1 MLEIIV
7 FASGAL
13 IMVLE
18 MVGAR
23 VMAPYLGTSVIV
35 WTSLIGVILACLA
48 LGAFVG
54 GRLADK
60 KLSGTILA
68 RILTGAGLGSALT
81 ALGHGFV
88 GQAITAHVGN
98 IYMSAV
104 LATLCLFA
112 LPAVFFGMVAPYII
126 RLRLA
131 DISTSGATVGRLYAL
146 STTGSI
152 VGTFL
157 GGFVLISYFSSTHIL
172 LGTAA
177 ALFILALLAFFTQK
191 TPTKQ
196 GKEAL
201 SHIAPTVLLFFS
213 LPFIAVVHASNEDA
227 LRQKG
232 TPPPIETPYNSIRVS
247 QGINEENRPVR
258 LMATDPGF
266 AQSGTYLDNPSQL
279 LFEYTQFYALGT
291 VLFPHAHQ
299 VLMLGGGG
307 YSVPKWLL
315 AGHGG
320 LDSEKLRLDVVELD
334 PGMTALAKTS
344 FGLKDDPRMRIFHE
358 DARRFIGTNTQKYD
372 LIFVDVFNSHY
383 SIPFHMTTVEA
394 AATLRRGL
402 NDTGAV
408 MMNVISALEG
418 EGSHILQGIYGALRR
433 SFAHVYVFAVRPEMP
448 RGSIQNLMVL
458 ALPTDNAAVQQSLA
472 TGKDVNNTPF
482 STGIVSKLGTL
493 VTQPIPQDMPPLRD
507 DFAPVEKYAQALLKK

>member
-1 MLEIIV
+1 MLEFII

-60 KLSGTILA
+60 KLSHTILA

-88 GQAITAHVGN
+88 GQAVTGSVEN
-98 IYMSAV
+98 IYLSAV
-104 LATLCLFA
+104 LATVCLFA
-112 LPAVFFGMVAPYII
+112 LPAVFFGMVSPYII

-146 STTGSI
+146 STAGSI

-157 GGFVLISYFSSTHIL
+157 GGFVLISYFSSTYIL

-177 ALFILALLAFFTQK
+177 SLFVLAFLAFFAQK
-191 TPTKQ
+191 KQ
-196 GKEAL
+196 EQI
-201 SHIAPTVLLFFS
+201 SHIVPTLLLCFS
-213 LPFIAVVHASNEDA
+213 LPVIAMVHNNAAKSLHA
-227 LRQKG
+227 QG
-232 TPPPIETPYNSIRVS
+232 TPPPVETPYNSIRVS

-266 AQSGTYLDNPSQL
+266 AQSGTYLDKPEEL

-291 VLFPHAHQ
+291 VLFPKAQ
-299 VLMLGGGG
+299 KVLMLGGGG

-315 AGHGG
+315 AGRGG
-320 LDSEKLRLDVVELD
+320 LDGEKLRLDVVELD
-334 PGMTALAKTS
+334 PGMTRLAKEA
-344 FGLKDDPRMRIFHE
+344 FGLKEDARMRIFHE
-358 DARRFIGTNTQKYD
+358 DARRFINTNRQKYD

-394 AATLRRGL
+394 AAALRSSVQ
-402 NDTGAV
+402 DQGAV

-418 EGSHILQGIYGALRR
+418 EGSHILQGIYGALRE
-433 SFAHVYVFAVRPEMP
+433 SFAHVYVFAVRDEMP
-448 RGSIQNLMVL
+448 RDVIQNLMVL
-458 ALPTDNAAVQQSLA
+458 ALPEENASVQKAIIS
-472 TGKDVNNTPF
+472 GKDTQNIAF
-482 STGIVSKLGTL
+482 SAGILEKLSHR
-493 VTQPIPQDMPPLRD
+493 VTQTLPQDVPPLRD
-507 DFAPVEKYAQALLKK
+507 DFAPVEKYAQALLRKR

>member
-1 MLEIIV
+1 MLECII

-13 IMVLE
+13 LMILE

-48 LGAFVG
+48 VGAFVG

-60 KLSGTILA
+60 KLSAVILA
-68 RILTGAGLGSALT
+68 RILGAAGLGCALT
-81 ALGHGFV
+81 ALGYRFV
-88 GQAITAHVGN
+88 GQAVTSNVDN
-98 IYMSAV
+98 IYLSAV
-104 LATLCLFA
+104 LATFCLFA
-112 LPAVFFGMVAPYII
+112 FPAIFFGMVSPYII

-131 DISTSGATVGRLYAL
+131 DLSTSGATVGRLYAL

-157 GGFVLISYFSSTHIL
+157 GGFVLISFFSSTYIL

-177 ALFILALLAFFTQK
+177 SMLVLALLALLTQK
-191 TPTKQ
+191 KSSQSLASQFVP
-196 GKEAL
+196 
-201 SHIAPTVLLFFS
+201 LLLLLFS
-213 LPFIAVVHASNEDA
+213 LPFIAFVNAQADEL
-227 LRQKG
+227 LRKQG
-232 TPPPIETPYNSIRVS
+232 TPPPVETPYNSIRIS
-247 QGINEENRPVR
+247 QGINADRRPVR

-266 AQSGTYLDNPSQL
+266 AQSGTYIDNNTEL
-279 LFEYTQFYALGT
+279 LFEYTQFYSLGT
-291 VLFPHAHQ
+291 VLFPSTEK

-334 PGMTALAKTS
+334 PGMTALAKQA
-344 FGLKDDPRMRIFHE
+344 FGLKEDARMRIFHE
-358 DARRFIGTNTQKYD
+358 DARRFINTNTDKYD

-394 AATLRRGL
+394 AAALRSGL
-402 NDTGAV
+402 QDDGAV

-418 EGSHILQGIYGALRR
+418 EGSHLLQGIHGALQE

-448 RGSIQNLMVL
+448 RTAIQNLMVL
-458 ALPTDNAAVQQSLA
+458 ALPMANASVQALINGEGDTRLSEGIKAKLA
-472 TGKDVNNTPF
+472 TR
-482 STGIVSKLGTL
+482 
-493 VTQPIPQDMPPLRD
+493 VTQAIASDIKPLRD